1 MVDKFV
7 FMNYSVHRYKK
18 QLHQTRKGSDFMGKA
33 KNEHLTSEQ
42 ITDARRLCEVI
53 KGVPGRQR
61 PIFEIVMLAY
71 MNGMEAGAAYVK
83 DATQTATAR

>member
-1 MVDKFV
+1 
-7 FMNYSVHRYKK
+7 
-18 QLHQTRKGSDFMGKA
+18 MGKN
-33 KNEHLTSEQ
+33 KEPLTSGQ

-53 KGVPGRQR
+53 KGVPGEKR

-83 DATQTATAR
+83 DATEALTAR

>member
-1 MVDKFV
+1 
-7 FMNYSVHRYKK
+7 
-18 QLHQTRKGSDFMGKA
+18 MGKV
-33 KNEHLTSEQ
+33 KNEPLTSEQ

-53 KGVPGRQR
+53 KGVPGGKR

-83 DATQTATAR
+83 DMTQATTAR

>member
-1 MVDKFV
+1 
-7 FMNYSVHRYKK
+7 
-18 QLHQTRKGSDFMGKA
+18 MGKA

-83 DATQTATAR
+83 DATAR